1 MIPDIMDKMKNTI
14 IACCLLLLS
23 DSSFGQ
29 TLQDTLTRIENAMRI
44 YMPQNPG
51 CQLSIQRNGQII
63 YSKAFGLADLER
75 NVPMTLTSK
84 TEAGSVS
91 KQFTAAAILLLEQQ
105 GKLSQ
110 KDDIR
115 KYLPELKAY
124 GKVITIEQLIHHTSG
139 LKDWG
144 AVAALAGW
152 ERTTKAYTNED
163 VLEIIAAQNSLNNI
177 PGAEFIY
184 SNSNYNLMAIIVQ
197 RASGM
202 SLAEFAKKYLFIPA
216 GMTNTEWRDNRNRI
230 VNNRAIAYQ
239 LTKSGYEILMPNED
253 AYGNGGL
260 LTTTEDLLKWNN
272 YYLSGKFGSPSL
284 LSKQTEVLP
293 FNNGK
298 MNDYGAGLF
307 IQQFRGQLYIQHS
320 GATAGYRANLE
331 YFPTQNLSIAF
342 LSNTSQFDTTKIR
355 LANILKDIFIAE
367 TSSSISNTAAPTER
381 VQITTLNNYTGWYKN
396 ERDGVGAQIT
406 VQNGE
411 LYLNNALLI
420 SKSDYRFITPSSRW
434 IEFIQPNE
442 FANILPGLDT
452 IRYTKVAAPEVNS
465 AYLQQFI
472 GKYFSAET
480 NAAITVFMKEGKLAI
495 KLKPNAEYTLQP
507 TYKDGFNI
515 VGFGG
520 NLYFQ
525 NEGKVK
531 SYVMKISVSRARNI
545 TYQSVK

>member
-1 MIPDIMDKMKNTI
+1 MDKMKNTI
-14 IACCLLLLS
+14 IVCCLLLLS
-23 DSSFGQ
+23 ATGFGQ
-29 TLQDTLTRIENAMRI
+29 SFQDTLARIENAMRM
-44 YMPQNPG
+44 YMPSNPG

-110 KDDIR
+110 QDDIR
-115 KYLPELKAY
+115 KYLPELKNY
-124 GKVITIEQLIHHTSG
+124 GAVITIEQLMHHTSG
-139 LKDWG
+139 LRDWG
-144 AVAALAGW
+144 AVAAIAGW

-163 VLEIIAAQNSLNNI
+163 VLEIVAAQNSLNNI

-202 SLAEFAKKYLFIPA
+202 SLAAFTKKYLFIPA
-216 GMTNTEWRDNRNRI
+216 GMMNTEWRDNRNRI
-230 VNNRAIAYQ
+230 VKNRAIAYQ
-239 LTKSGYEILMPNED
+239 LTPSGYEILMPNED

-260 LTTTEDLLKWNN
+260 LTTTEDLLKWND
-272 YYLSGKFGSPSL
+272 YYLSGKFGTPSL
-284 LSKQTEVLP
+284 LAKQKEVLP

-298 MNDYGAGLF
+298 LNDYGAGLF
-307 IQQFRGQLYIQHS
+307 IQQFRGQPYIQHS

-342 LSNTSQFDTTKIR
+342 LSNTSQFDTAKLR
-355 LANILKDIFIAE
+355 LANMLRDIFIAE
-367 TSSSISNTAAPTER
+367 TSSSASNSTALIEKLQNA
-381 VQITTLNNYTGWYKN
+381 TLNTYTGWYKN
-396 ERDGVGAQIT
+396 DRDGMAAQIFIR
-406 VQNGE
+406 NNE
-411 LYLNNALLI
+411 LYIDNALLKPI
-420 SKSDYRFITPSSRW
+420 SNTKFTTASARW
-434 IEFIQPNE
+434 IEFMQPNG
-442 FANILPGLDT
+442 FSNLIPDRDT
-452 IRYTKVAAPEVNS
+452 IRYTKVETPEVTS

-480 NAAITVFMKEGKLAI
+480 NATIIVFMKEGKLAI
-495 KLKPNAEYTLQP
+495 KLKPNVEYTLQP

-515 VGFGG
+515 MGFGG

-525 NEGKVK
+525 KDGKGK
-531 SYVMKISVSRARNI
+531 SYAMKISISRAGNI
-545 TYQSVK
+545 TYQNVK